1 MLDFSRTEDGFSF
14 LSTNRRFHSL
24 KKAIEQQLPLFDIY
38 QHYQND
44 AYFIQLSDL
53 HLGKN
58 KRQKGLAR
66 LYASL
71 DELMPR
77 LPSLWPV
84 NILITGRFNGI
95 S

>member
-1 MLDFSRTEDGFSF
+1 M
-14 LSTNRRFHSL
+14 
-24 KKAIEQQLPLFDIY
+24 IY
-38 QHYQND
+38 INHYQND

-77 LPSLWPV
+77 LTFIMGRL
-84 NILITGRFNGI
+84 NILITGDLMESPNRKNMYLANDFMN
-95 S
+95 SLKETL